1 MINLVFEA
9 IKLVVSLVALAWAA
23 HLVIRNAEDLIE
35 LTGISEASAGFVI
48 LALIS
53 SSPEFTVGVF
63 SVYEGVPG
71 VSIGDVLG
79 SHIFNIGFI
88 IGILA
93 VLGGF
98 RKCRTEAITELV
110 DILFLASIIPVS
122 LVLYGPASPFIGVVL
137 IGIFVFSLYRM
148 VKRRSPA
155 SANLSKPKK
164 RKNKLKII
172 SATGLGAALTI
183 TSSRFAILS
192 ASEIINATG
201 ILPIVIGAKIVAI
214 GTSLPELTFCY
225 AAVKA
230 RRPHLALGDAIGAN
244 LTTITLVLGFVL
256 ITSPFTVDIA
266 HFMQILLF
274 VLVTNLI
281 LWRYF
286 VKGYISPV
294 GGIILLIT
302 YIIFQA
308 TP

>member
-1 MINLVFEA
+1 
-9 IKLVVSLVALAWAA
+9 
-23 HLVIRNAEDLIE
+23 
-35 LTGISEASAGFVI
+35 
-48 LALIS
+48 
-53 SSPEFTVGVF
+53 VGVF